1 MKVIVAD
8 DDPLFQRLLTRSL
21 SRWDFTTEVAPD
33 GQYALDVLLQATD
46 PCIALLDWVMPG
58 LEGPEVCRRLR
69 ADSRPHAVHLILLTG
84 RGSRDDIVAGL
95 QAGADDYMV
104 KPFDQQELYAR
115 LQVGVR
121 ALTLQQSLASRVQ
134 ELADALTRVKQ
145 LQGLL
150 PICCYC
156 KSVRTDDNYWQ
167 KVEHY
172 FAQHT
177 EVQFSH
183 GICPRC
189 YQDVVEPELQR
200 FKEERNTTVGS

>member
-8 DDPLFQRLLTRSL
+8 DDPLFRRLLTRSL
-21 SRWDFTTEVAPD
+21 CRWDFTAEVAPD
-33 GQYALDVLLQATD
+33 GRQALDTLLQATE

-58 LEGPEVCRRLR
+58 LEGPDVCRRLR
-69 ADSRPHAVHLILLTG
+69 NDSQPHLVYLILLSG
-84 RGSRDDIVAGL
+84 KGSRDDIVAGL

-121 ALTLQQSLASRVQ
+121 VLTLQQSLASRVQ
-134 ELADALTRVKQ
+134 ELADALARVKQ

-167 KVEHY
+167 TVEHY
-172 FAQHT
+172 FAEHT

-183 GICPRC
+183 GICPSC
-189 YQDVVEPELQR
+189 YHDVVEPELQR
-200 FKEERNTTVGS
+200 LKVERSVTANT